1 MMAAKR
7 GDVGYEEIMS
17 LFRQEYGSPQLTKVD
32 PELYQKMAS
41 YVRSLR
47 KENEKEIATNPS
59 SHTSM
64 MLSDQLKKASDKAKR
79 IYELRQRKIALLA
92 LRKVAGDNPETANLT
107 PDELVLYSS
116 LVSVLGAHRDSNAD
130 IEGSGPRF
138 SNPKDIVQLPEASD
152 SESAK
157 GKGGDDDEGDDR
169 TEVPLVMVRVLEDV
183 PTFAGVDKDYTLKKE
198 DVIALPKGIAET
210 LASHGK
216 IRVIGSS

>member
-1 MMAAKR
+1 MAARR
-7 GDVGYEEIMS
+7 GDIGYEEIMA
-17 LFRQEYGSPQLTKVD
+17 LFRQEYGSPQLSKVD
-32 PELYQKMAS
+32 PDLYQKMGI

-59 SHTSM
+59 SQTSM

-92 LRKVAGDNPETANLT
+92 LRKVAGDNPETGNLT

-138 SNPKDIVQLPEASD
+138 SNPKDIVRLPETVEPEAGEEKKSP
-152 SESAK
+152 SAK
-157 GKGGDDDEGDDR
+157 ADDAR
-169 TEVPLVMVRVLEDV
+169 PLVLVRVLEDV
-183 PTFAGVDKDYTLKKE
+183 PTFAGVDKDYTLRKE
-198 DVIALPKGIAET
+198 DLIALPKGIADA

-216 IRVIGSS
+216 IRVIESP

>member
-1 MMAAKR
+1 MAAKR